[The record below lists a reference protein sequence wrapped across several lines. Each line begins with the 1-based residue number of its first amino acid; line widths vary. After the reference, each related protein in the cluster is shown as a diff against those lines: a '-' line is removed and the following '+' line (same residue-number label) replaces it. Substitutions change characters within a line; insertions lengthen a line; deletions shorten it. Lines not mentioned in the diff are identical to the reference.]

1 MAVDVKTL
9 TIGSHI
15 LVDGKRERVRGIRPV
30 RSPFN
35 VFQVI
40 IQHEA
45 KIFSSLGYVPSTSN
59 TIEPIPI
66 TPDLLKE
73 LGFVRKPNAD
83 KKRYF
88 DFLWERED
96 VESDDTCWEHSEKDN
111 FFLLHSGAFGQLNVK
126 YLHEAEA
133 FLGLHNIELIED
145 EYDGKSVF
153 YILDNSGIRFIL
165 GGAVGKDDK

>member
-9 TIGSHI
+9 MVGSHV
-15 LVDGKRERVRGIRPV
+15 LVDGKRERVRGLDEDNGLIV
-30 RSPFN
+30 RFPAEYVMAN
-35 VFQVI
+35 
-40 IQHEA
+40 EA
-45 KIFSSLGYVPSTSN
+45 
-59 TIEPIPI
+59 EAIPI
-66 TPDLLKE
+66 TSALLKE

-96 VESDDTCWEHSEKDN
+96 VESDDTCWEHCEKDN

-133 FLGLHNIELIED
+133 FLALHRVELIKE
-145 EYDGKSVF
+145 
-153 YILDNSGIRFIL
+153 
-165 GGAVGKDDK
+165 